1 MEKVEE
7 VIKKLNGK
15 YFVYSHDGKKKL
27 GGPYASRAQAV
38 KRLRQVEHFK
48 HKESL
53 SWDVQEFNTKIIEEG
68 DSKWLKVTG
77 TAITTGTSRNGRTYT
92 IQNLKENDGNHFNWI
107 VGHRSDYDNPDHNI
121 GEGTYNLNENKLLF
135 DSRVKNTKS
144 HPDIVEQFIDGLVA
158 PSVQG
163 GARKIIAKK
172 VGEATEYIVE
182 GLRIPL
188 LAAVNKHT
196 RGVEGATAEA
206 VIAEAAELDG
216 SERESNEKEDEGGNM
231 SEDEVKE
238 YEEKI
243 KKLEEKLALKDKE
256 HLVESI
262 LSINSKM
269 DKDKLMEKN
278 EGELK
283 IVKEYEQKIKEQEEE
298 AKPEEE
304 NKEEEKPAEEAEP
317 EKKEEEEEKSE
328 EEKEVEGEE
337 KSEEE
342 SEALKGIV
350 IDETTGDI
358 SMSESRYKQFN
369 KEVMESTY
377 KP

>member
-144 HPDIVEQFIDGLVA
+144 HPDIVEQFID
-158 PSVQG
+158 
-163 GARKIIAKK
+163 
-172 VGEATEYIVE
+172 
-182 GLRIPL
+182 
-188 LAAVNKHT
+188 
-196 RGVEGATAEA
+196 
-206 VIAEAAELDG
+206 
-216 SERESNEKEDEGGNM
+216 
-231 SEDEVKE
+231 
-238 YEEKI
+238 
-243 KKLEEKLALKDKE
+243 
-256 HLVESI
+256 
-262 LSINSKM
+262 
-269 DKDKLMEKN
+269 
-278 EGELK
+278 
-283 IVKEYEQKIKEQEEE
+283 
-298 AKPEEE
+298 
-304 NKEEEKPAEEAEP
+304 
-317 EKKEEEEEKSE
+317 
-328 EEKEVEGEE
+328 
-337 KSEEE
+337 
-342 SEALKGIV
+342 
-350 IDETTGDI
+350 
-358 SMSESRYKQFN
+358 
-369 KEVMESTY
+369 
-377 KP
+377 